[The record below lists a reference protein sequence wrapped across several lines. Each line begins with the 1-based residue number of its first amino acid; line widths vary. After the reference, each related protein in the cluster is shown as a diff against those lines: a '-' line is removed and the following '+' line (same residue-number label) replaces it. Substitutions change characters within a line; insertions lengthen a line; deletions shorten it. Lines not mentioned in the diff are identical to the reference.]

1 MPAMKGGVE
10 ACHLNE
16 VGPAP
21 VDGLDGCQ
29 IVGLMQGGQRDQA
42 FQLADDLFRDAH
54 RSIVGWAAVD
64 DAVADNG
71 RWRKKASQP
80 SVEPFDCGAR
90 IGDLLPT
97 VGLVDQDGVS
107 TVAGNQTRL
116 RADALELAA
125 QAPIHFIG
133 ASHLEELELDAG

>member
-1 MPAMKGGVE
+1 
-10 ACHLNE
+10 
-16 VGPAP
+16 
-21 VDGLDGCQ
+21 
-29 IVGLMQGGQRDQA
+29 MQGGQRDQA
-42 FQLADDLFRDAH
+42 FQLADNLFRDPH

-80 SVEPFDCGAR
+80 SVEPLDCGAR

-125 QAPIHFIG
+125 QTPIHFIT
-133 ASHLEELELDAG
+133 SHLEELELDAGRPAIQHQNGIWHCPSQAAMGCALRVALA